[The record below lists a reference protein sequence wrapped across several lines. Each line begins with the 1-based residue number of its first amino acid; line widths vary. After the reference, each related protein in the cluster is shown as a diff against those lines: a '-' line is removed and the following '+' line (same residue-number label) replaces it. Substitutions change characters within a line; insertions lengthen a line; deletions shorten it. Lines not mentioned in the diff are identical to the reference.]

1 MLEKELKIFAKE
13 VIKDAKR
20 NLTKHKIKDSDLSKS
35 LKFTVK
41 KDVLT
46 FYMNDYGM
54 FVDAGVK
61 GVGGTKRYED
71 GVKLKSPKAWKK
83 KKVTNNKYKYTDKMP
98 PIMAFNGFSIKKG
111 IAPRNKKGQF
121 TSRKSL
127 LFAIAK
133 SVYHTGLKTTD
144 FFQDAFYNQIDN
156 AIVDLEKA
164 MVIKLE
170 DAIVDSITNNKKLN
184 II

>member
-1 MLEKELKIFAKE
+1 MLEKELEIFGKQVIESAK
-13 VIKDAKR
+13 K
-20 NLTKHKIKDSDLSKS
+20 NLAKHKITDSSLAKS
-35 LKFTVK
+35 LRYTVK

-46 FYMNDYGM
+46 FYMSDYGM

-61 GVGGTKRYED
+61 GVGGMKKYED
-71 GVKLKSPKAWKK
+71 GVKLKSPKPWKK
-83 KKVTNNKYKYTDKMP
+83 KKVTNNKYKYRDKMP

-144 FFQDAFYNQIDN
+144 FFQDAFYDEIDN
-156 AIVDLEKA
+156 MSDDLGDSLVVKIELA
-164 MVIKLE
+164 L
-170 DAIVDSITNNKKLN
+170 VDSLNNNKTIN